1 MKTIVCFTFSDFAK
15 DGGGRVRIYGILN
28 GLIESGHKVMLIS
41 NASLQEDKFHKDIE
55 HISLGFS
62 LSDKQKRFFQF
73 ALACFP
79 MSINK
84 ILFHNYLK
92 KFKKRIAKKYR
103 GEIIFFEYLD
113 NSFGYF
119 LYQNNLITNYIND
132 THGIASLEF
141 KFNGTKGYSKLF
153 HLLKEKVSL
162 RLDMKVITSLKSMIV
177 VSEEMK
183 LYFKEKYPFCSRKLF
198 LIPDGVNRGLCQ
210 QKIDYDLLEILSQKY
225 KSYNQKIIFFA
236 GSFKDLGGVVEL
248 LEVFI
253 SLSRKRDD
261 IALLLIGDGE
271 HFERVKRIS
280 KNAQCSNRI
289 YVLGRISYAHLKTY
303 QQLAD
308 VIVCPDKYHP
318 YSEMV
323 PHIKYFDSLASGK
336 IVINGNF
343 KVLSSI
349 NQNES
354 LSLSYPPSNWVAL
367 EETIVYALENQDML
381 LDKYENVL
389 KRVCI
394 DYSYEN
400 YLKEFDIS
408 EIYE

>member
-1 MKTIVCFTFSDFAK
+1 MRTIVCFTFSDFSK

-28 GLIESGHKVMLIS
+28 GLIKSGHKVMLIS
-41 NASLQEDKFHKDIE
+41 NASLEEDRFHKDIE

-62 LSDKQKRFFQF
+62 LSDREKRFFQF

-79 MSINK
+79 MSVNQ
-84 ILFHNYLK
+84 ILFNKYLEKFEK
-92 KFKKRIAKKYR
+92 KIAKKYR

-119 LYQNNLITNYIND
+119 LYQNNLISNYIND

-141 KFNGTKGYSKLF
+141 KFNESKGYGKLF
-153 HLLKEKVSL
+153 NLLKEKVSL
-162 RLDMKVITSLKSMIV
+162 RLDKKVITHVKSMIV
-177 VSEEMK
+177 VSKEMK
-183 LYFKEKYPFCSRKLF
+183 YYFSKKYPTLSSKLF
-198 LIPDGVNRGLCQ
+198 LIPDGVNMVLCQ
-210 QKIDYDLLEILSQKY
+210 QKIDYDLLEILTQSY
-225 KSYNQKIIFFA
+225 KQNHQKIIFFA
-236 GSFKDLGGVVEL
+236 GNFKDLGGVIEL

-261 IALLLIGDGE
+261 IVLLLIGDGE
-271 HFERVKRIS
+271 HFERVKSIS
-280 KNAQCSNRI
+280 KNVKCSSRI
-289 YVLGRISYAHLKTY
+289 YVIGRILYAHLKTY

-349 NQNES
+349 NKNEY

-367 EETIVYALENQDML
+367 EETINYALDHQDML
-381 LDKYENVL
+381 LDRYKNVS

-400 YLKEFDIS
+400 YFKKFDIS
-408 EIYE
+408 VIYE